1 MPGFELVGEQERNAI
16 NELFDDGG
24 ILFRHGW
31 DTVRNN
37 RYRIL
42 EFQDAFAAAL
52 GAKYALA
59 VTSGTA
65 ALKVALKTLGVKPGD
80 EVIMPSFTFVAT
92 VEAILDVGAVPIIVN
107 VDETLNMD
115 PGELESAITDRTRV
129 ILPVH
134 MLGVGA
140 RMDSILDIA
149 KAKDLAVLEDNAESL
164 GGSWE
169 GKKLGTLGDVG
180 AFSFDFGKVITTG
193 EGGMVLT
200 DDRDLFEFANEYHDH
215 GHQNDRSIPRADER
229 PRIFGT
235 NYRMGEMQAA
245 IGLVQLQKLDTIRGR
260 NKENYTRLFNQ
271 LRDIPRITF
280 RTIPALCEPI
290 HDTLIFKLPSR
301 QLTEKFAEKMA
312 ENGLG
317 TKMLP
322 DAFFWHFAGT
332 TYPRNARGVLLLLE
346 LVGKSKRIPKQ
357 RRYAP
362 GARRPSADA

>member
-80 EVIMPSFTFVAT
+80 EVITQSFTFVAT

-129 ILPVH
+129 ILPV
-134 MLGVGA
+134 
-140 RMDSILDIA
+140 RISI
-149 KAKDLAVLEDNAESL
+149 
-164 GGSWE
+164 
-169 GKKLGTLGDVG
+169 
-180 AFSFDFGKVITTG
+180 FSK
-193 EGGMVLT
+193 
-200 DDRDLFEFANEYHDH
+200 
-215 GHQNDRSIPRADER
+215 
-229 PRIFGT
+229 
-235 NYRMGEMQAA
+235 
-245 IGLVQLQKLDTIRGR
+245 
-260 NKENYTRLFNQ
+260 
-271 LRDIPRITF
+271 
-280 RTIPALCEPI
+280 
-290 HDTLIFKLPSR
+290 
-301 QLTEKFAEKMA
+301 
-312 ENGLG
+312 
-317 TKMLP
+317 
-322 DAFFWHFAGT
+322 
-332 TYPRNARGVLLLLE
+332 
-346 LVGKSKRIPKQ
+346 
-357 RRYAP
+357 
-362 GARRPSADA
+362 